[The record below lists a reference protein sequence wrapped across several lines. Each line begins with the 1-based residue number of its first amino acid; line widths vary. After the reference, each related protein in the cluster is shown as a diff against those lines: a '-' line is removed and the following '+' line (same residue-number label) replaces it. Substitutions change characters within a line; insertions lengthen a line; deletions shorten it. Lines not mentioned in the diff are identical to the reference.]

1 MAIFKHACK
10 RNIRNLS
17 LVCISL
23 IGLLIIGG
31 FIPAIAIQSDLPRTS
46 DVFQTLIDKVYTF
59 EAPYDSLLLD
69 NLYFHEEYCYYTTL
83 EVVTPHNCAINI
95 TVIDPDEFA
104 YRIFETEMDIS
115 QEDGWFEIPFGAA
128 TSGNYSIFVEVLSSL
143 TLNIHLELQKEH
155 KCLYDIIPLT
165 LQESLK
171 FYEVSR
177 YTDGME
183 ELHNILLRT
192 DYSYKFY
199 IARVSSIGGLESSRE
214 VEIFYNLSDPED
226 ILFQLYFNETL
237 VSIGDVLTFDF
248 GTAIGGLYTLELLIH
263 CKVECVNIAYAI
275 VEDYK
280 LSDQING
287 TNPPPNPTN
296 NGTTPRGLVILPSY
310 FTFIFAI
317 GCGVLVLGAI
327 IYVIRKRKRNI
338 IHNFNI

>member
-1 MAIFKHACK
+1 MATFKYVFK
-10 RNIRNLS
+10 RNTKRFS

-23 IGLLIIGG
+23 IGVIIFSGST
-31 FIPAIAIQSDLPRTS
+31 PVIAIKSDIPHTS

-59 EAPYDSLLLD
+59 EAPYDTLILN

-83 EVVTPHNCAINI
+83 EIVTPHNCAINI
-95 TVIDPDEFA
+95 TITDPDEFA

-115 QEDGWFEIPFGAA
+115 QEDGWFEIPFGA
-128 TSGNYSIFVEVLSSL
+128 TMNGNYSMVMEVLSSL
-143 TLNIHLELQKEH
+143 TLNIHLELRKEH
-155 KCLYDIIPLT
+155 KCLYDIIPIT
-165 LQESLK
+165 LQENLK

-214 VEIFYNLSDPED
+214 VEVFYNLSDPEG
-226 ILFQLYFNETL
+226 ILFQLYFNKTL
-237 VSIGDVLTFDF
+237 VPVGDVLTFDF
-248 GTAIGGLYTLELLIH
+248 GTSIGGLYTLELLIH
-263 CKVECVNIAYAI
+263 CRVECVNIAYAI
-275 VEDYK
+275 AEDYK

-310 FTFIFAI
+310 FTFIFAV
-317 GCGVLVLGAI
+317 GCGILIVGVI
-327 IYVIRKRKRNI
+327 IYVLRKQKRNI
-338 IHNFNI
+338 INNFNI